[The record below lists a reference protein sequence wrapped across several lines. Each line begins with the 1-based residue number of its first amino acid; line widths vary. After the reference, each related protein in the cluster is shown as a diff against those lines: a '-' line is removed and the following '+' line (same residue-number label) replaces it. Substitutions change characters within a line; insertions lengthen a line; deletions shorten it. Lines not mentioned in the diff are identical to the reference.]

1 LGARITQQILV
12 ESVLADIRHAQT
24 RLAHTLRTVS
34 TGRRINAPSDDPVGT
49 ARALDLRTAV
59 SSTNQFMVN
68 VRDATAFATESES
81 TLRAV
86 IDSYHRVRELT
97 VRGASGTLNQEQR
110 DTIALE
116 INQLLESVVDHAN
129 TESNNRYL
137 FSGTRTRI
145 TPFQATRDPVSGE
158 ITAVS
163 YAGNSERFSVQV
175 SPGITVPVNEP
186 GDSAFQDL
194 QDTFQTLMDIR
205 DDLRAGDTDSLSNVR
220 LGEVDNVM
228 TQLLDGA
235 ALFGAKMNRLEL
247 VEQRLE
253 DRLLGFQEHLSD
265 TEDAD
270 LVEAVVRMNTQ
281 QTALE
286 AALNAGARV
295 LQPSLL
301 DFIA

>member
-24 RLAHTLRTVS
+24 RLAHSLRTVS

-49 ARALDLRTAV
+49 ARALDLRTAI
-59 SSTNQFMVN
+59 SSTNQFIVN
-68 VRDATAFATESES
+68 VRDATSFASESEA

-86 IDSYHRVRELT
+86 IDSFHRVRELT
-97 VRGASGTLNQEQR
+97 VRGATGTLNQEQR

-145 TPFQATRDPVSGE
+145 RPFQATRDPVSGE

-163 YAGNSERFSVQV
+163 YAGNSERFSVQI

-186 GDSAFQDL
+186 GDSVFQSL
-194 QDTFQTLMDIR
+194 QDTFQTLIDIR
-205 DDLRAGDTDSLSNVR
+205 EDLRAGDTDSLSNVR
-220 LGEVDNVM
+220 LAEVDNVM
-228 TQLLDGA
+228 TQLLDST

-247 VEQRLE
+247 VQQRLE
-253 DRLLGFQEHLSD
+253 DRLLGFGEHLSD

-270 LVEAVVRMNTQ
+270 LAEAVVRLNIQ

>member
-1 LGARITQQILV
+1 
-12 ESVLADIRHAQT
+12 
-24 RLAHTLRTVS
+24 
-34 TGRRINAPSDDPVGT
+34 
-49 ARALDLRTAV
+49 
-59 SSTNQFMVN
+59 
-68 VRDATAFATESES
+68 
-81 TLRAV
+81 
-86 IDSYHRVRELT
+86 
-97 VRGASGTLNQEQR
+97 
-110 DTIALE
+110 
-116 INQLLESVVDHAN
+116 
-129 TESNNRYL
+129 
-137 FSGTRTRI
+137 
-145 TPFQATRDPVSGE
+145 
-158 ITAVS
+158 
-163 YAGNSERFSVQV
+163 
-175 SPGITVPVNEP
+175 VPVNEP